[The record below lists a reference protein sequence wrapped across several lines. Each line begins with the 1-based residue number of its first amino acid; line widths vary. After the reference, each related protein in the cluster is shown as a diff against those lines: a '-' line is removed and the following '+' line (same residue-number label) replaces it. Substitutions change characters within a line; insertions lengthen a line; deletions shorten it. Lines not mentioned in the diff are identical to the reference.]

1 MKRKVSVIL
10 ALALVLCMICSMFA
24 FVACDEEC
32 TEHVDADGDGICDNC
47 GETMPEEECTQH
59 VDADGDGK
67 CDNCGTAMPDD
78 GGDECTEH
86 VDSDGDGKCDNCGI
100 CMTHKDADSDG
111 KCDNC
116 GECISHRD
124 ANDDGKCD
132 NCGESVIMS
141 YYPDYAMNRIID
153 NLSAQYSELAGSYV
167 FGVSFEAAIDAK
179 KGATQATQYV
189 LRGKA
194 SIDLRANEAAH
205 ARNDHRRHYRIRG
218 LSQYAR

>member
-32 TEHVDADGDGICDNC
+32 TEHVDADGDGI
-47 GETMPEEECTQH
+47 
-59 VDADGDGK
+59 
-67 CDNCGTAMPDD
+67 
-78 GGDECTEH
+78 
-86 VDSDGDGKCDNCGI
+86 
-100 CMTHKDADSDG
+100 
-111 KCDNC
+111 
-116 GECISHRD
+116 
-124 ANDDGKCD
+124 CD

-179 KGATQATQYV
+179 KGAAQATQYV

-194 SIDLRANEAAH
+194 SIDLRANEAVH

>member
-24 FVACDEEC
+24 FVAC
-32 TEHVDADGDGICDNC
+32 
-47 GETMPEEECTQH
+47 
-59 VDADGDGK
+59 
-67 CDNCGTAMPDD
+67 
-78 GGDECTEH
+78 GDECTEH

-100 CMTHKDADSDG
+100 CMTHKDADNDG

-179 KGATQATQYV
+179 KGAAQATQYV

-194 SIDLRANEAAH
+194 SIDLRANEAVH

>member
-32 TEHVDADGDGICDNC
+32 TEHVD
-47 GETMPEEECTQH
+47 
-59 VDADGDGK
+59 
-67 CDNCGTAMPDD
+67 
-78 GGDECTEH
+78 
-86 VDSDGDGKCDNCGI
+86 SD
-100 CMTHKDADSDG
+100 
-111 KCDNC
+111 
-116 GECISHRD
+116 
-124 ANDDGKCD
+124 DDGKCD

-179 KGATQATQYV
+179 KGAAQATQYV

-194 SIDLRANEAAH
+194 SIDLRANEAVH

>member
-86 VDSDGDGKCDNCGI
+86 VDSDGDGKCDNCG
-100 CMTHKDADSDG
+100 
-111 KCDNC
+111 
-116 GECISHRD
+116 
-124 ANDDGKCD
+124 
-132 NCGESVIMS
+132 ESVIMS

-179 KGATQATQYV
+179 KGAAQATQYV

-194 SIDLRANEAAH
+194 SIDLRANEAVH
-205 ARNDHRRHYRIRG
+205 A
-218 LSQYAR
+218 

>member
-1 MKRKVSVIL
+1 M
-10 ALALVLCMICSMFA
+10 
-24 FVACDEEC
+24 
-32 TEHVDADGDGICDNC
+32 DADGDGICDNC

-86 VDSDGDGKCDNCGI
+86 VDSDGDSKCDNCGI
-100 CMTHKDADSDG
+100 CMTHKDADNDG
-111 KCDNC
+111 KCNNC

-179 KGATQATQYV
+179 KGAAQATQYV

-194 SIDLRANEAAH
+194 SIDLRANEAVY
-205 ARNDHRRHYRIRG
+205 ARNDHRRHYRIRS